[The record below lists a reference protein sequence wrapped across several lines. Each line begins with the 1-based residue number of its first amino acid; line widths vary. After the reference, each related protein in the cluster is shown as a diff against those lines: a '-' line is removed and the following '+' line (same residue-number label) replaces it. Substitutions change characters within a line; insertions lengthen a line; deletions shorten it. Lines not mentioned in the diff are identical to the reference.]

1 MTFDSLKYNR
11 TITIYIVSL
20 FPFLYFRHY
29 CILAELL
36 KGTLMINEQS
46 LTFDQTHCD

>member
-11 TITIYIVSL
+11 TITIDFVSL
-20 FPFLYFRHY
+20 FPFLYFHHY